1 MMFRAVQAFGEYAIG
16 DLVDEAK
23 VIEAEAHAFVV
34 RVADD
39 IEAIPA
45 EAEKLAGDVKT
56 EIQGA

>member
-23 VIEAEAHAFVV
+23 VIEAE
-34 RVADD
+34 
-39 IEAIPA
+39 
-45 EAEKLAGDVKT
+45 KLAGDVKT